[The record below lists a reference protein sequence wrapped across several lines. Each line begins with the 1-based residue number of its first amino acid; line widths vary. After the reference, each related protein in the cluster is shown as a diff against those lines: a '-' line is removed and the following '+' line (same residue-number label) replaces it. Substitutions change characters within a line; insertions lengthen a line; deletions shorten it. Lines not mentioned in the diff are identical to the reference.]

1 MFYVNR
7 NKSVVIN
14 IIFIKMTMI
23 MNCFNVQ
30 KKEETDTEILLVGM

>member
-23 MNCFNVQ
+23 MNFFNVQ